1 MQTLLTLLIL
11 ILASTANCA
20 VWTAKAAWSDAEERH
35 YQEWIA
41 QKLRS
46 DFFVTGPWAGIK
58 TDCADAVYAAR
69 IIFSF
74 ENSLPFAT
82 RSSLK
87 TKQGPMSLNNDAT
100 LWDHIQS
107 PEARVRAF
115 VDAVN
120 DVTWTGSL
128 TRDTEAVE
136 ISKEAIVPGVMWLR
150 PGHVELVKNVRSSGV
165 IDLIGSTVPAAVR
178 SLMTVTDL
186 GYIPDR
192 SGYGFRK
199 WRQQGTEPKAPIN
212 TRQTTIVEKREDLDF
227 LSSAQRAFQFE
238 ASMRTTLAS
247 RTELQTETVG
257 RVAND
262 FCTLLHSRAEIVG
275 LSEVRRS
282 KLQHCMNDRDYDAY
296 STPSRDLRIR
306 RTALHLGLL
315 MKNNLNAVET
325 ALQQCSVIVLGDGVE
340 LMPFEFLKR
349 LLKFEYSSDPNENML
364 TRFGFTP
371 ALGSCGE
378 TGRPTERSA
387 PQSGAN

>member
-1 MQTLLTLLIL
+1 MQKLLALLIL
-11 ILASTANCA
+11 IFASTANCT
-20 VWTAKAAWSDAEERH
+20 VWTATAPWSDAEERH

-41 QKLRS
+41 QKLND

-74 ENSLPFAT
+74 ENGLPFAT
-82 RSSLK
+82 RSTLK
-87 TKQGPMSLNNDAT
+87 TMPAAVNLNNDAT

-115 VDAVN
+115 IDAVN

-136 ISKEAIVPGVMWLR
+136 ISKETIVPGVMWLR
-150 PGHVELVKNVRSSGV
+150 PGHVELVKNVRSSGA

-178 SLMTVTDL
+178 NLMTVTDL

-192 SGYGFRK
+192 SGFGFRK
-199 WRQQGTEPKAPIN
+199 WRWPSTEPKTSIN
-212 TRQTTIVEKREDLDF
+212 TRQATTIEKREDLDL
-227 LSSAQRAFQFE
+227 LSSAQRVFQFE
-238 ASMRTTLAS
+238 ASVRTTLAS
-247 RTELQTETVG
+247 RVELQSETVD

-262 FCTLLHSRAEIVG
+262 FCTLVHSRAEIVE
-275 LSEVRRS
+275 LSEDRRS
-282 KLQHCMNDRDYDAY
+282 KLQHCMNSRDYDAY

-306 RTALHLGLL
+306 RTALQLGLL

-325 ALQQCSVIVLGDGVE
+325 ALQQCSVIALGDGVE

-349 LLKFEYSSDPNENML
+349 LLKFEYSSDPNENKL

-378 TGRPTERSA
+378 TGRPTEPSA
-387 PQSGAN
+387 RQSGAN

>member
-1 MQTLLTLLIL
+1 MQTVLTLLIL

-41 QKLRS
+41 QKLGS

-69 IIFSF
+69 IIFAF
-74 ENSLPFAT
+74 ENGLPFST
-82 RSSLK
+82 RSTLK
-87 TKQGPMSLNNDAT
+87 TTPAPTSLNNDAT

-115 VDAVN
+115 IDAVN

-128 TRDTEAVE
+128 PRDTEAVE
-136 ISKEAIVPGVMWLR
+136 ISKETIVPGIMWLR

-199 WRQQGTEPKAPIN
+199 WRWPSTEPKASTN
-212 TRQTTIVEKREDLDF
+212 ARQAVIVEKREELDL
-227 LSSAQRAFQFE
+227 LSSAQRVFQFE
-238 ASMRTTLAS
+238 ASVRTTLAS
-247 RTELQTETVG
+247 RAELQSETVD
-257 RVAND
+257 RVASD
-262 FCTLLHSRAEIVG
+262 FCTLLHSRAEIVE

-282 KLQHCMNDRDYDAY
+282 KLQHCMNSRDYDAY

-306 RTALHLGLL
+306 RTAIQLGLL
-315 MKNNLNAVET
+315 MQNNLNAVKT
-325 ALQQCSVIVLGDGVE
+325 ALQHCSAIAIGDGVE

-349 LLKFEYSSDPNENML
+349 LLKFEYSSDPNENTL

-371 ALGSCGE
+371 ALGSCSE
-378 TGRPTERSA
+378 TGRPTEHSA